1 MYNIWD
7 WQNSDLHSACSFT
20 PCKINIPMKIIF
32 KSILVQIDINMLSGK
47 LFDFSIKFPLHVMH
61 VQSFHYC
68 NVFERRQ
75 IV

>member
-7 WQNSDLHSACSFT
+7 WQNSDLHSACGFT
-20 PCKINIPMKIIF
+20 PCKINIPTKIIF

-47 LFDFSIKFPLHVMH
+47 LFDFSIKFPLHVRH
-61 VQSFHYC
+61 VRRSQYS

-75 IV
+75 TV